1 MTYDNEDR
9 RRGPG
14 SARLPFGLTRRDALA
29 TAALSAVLPA
39 LGRRA
44 RAADAPAGTPKG
56 APIVIGWVGP
66 LSPPGGY
73 AEGILMKNAAQ
84 MAVDE
89 INAEGGLLG
98 RPVQIVFADTRGQP
112 AEGRAAAERLV
123 QENKIVAAFGEFHS
137 PVALAEMEV
146 FHRYGIPFMACDVWS
161 DQVTAKGYPEVFRNS
176 TAVSL
181 IDTMIGQWMGAAG
194 FKNVALLAEKN
205 DVGLAARIAMSEQL
219 KAKGIPFSTVDADPN
234 LTDFTAQILRYKST
248 SPPYDFF
255 CTEFSEAGAY
265 DLIRQAHDLGF
276 APTAKCGM
284 YNSGGSAVDPT
295 FWQNVGASGVGL
307 CTENVG
313 LPHAAWND
321 KTRAFTAAFKKKYN
335 ADTTGA
341 VMESYDGAWLLFDAI
356 RTAGSTDPGAIIHAL
371 ESTKWVGTRGQYAF
385 ATDKTEAWHYHQFMQ
400 APLTIIQ
407 YTEQKQPVDAAPIL
421 WPRALATVD
430 YVYKPVG

>member
-1 MTYDNEDR
+1 MSHDDEDR
-9 RRGPG
+9 RRGP
-14 SARLPFGLTRRDALA
+14 SAARLPDGLTRRDALVA
-29 TAALSAVLPA
+29 VALSAALPTGLA
-39 LGRRA
+39 RPA
-44 RAADAPAGTPKG
+44 RAAGPSG
-56 APIVIGWVGP
+56 APIVLGWVGP

-73 AEGILMKNAAQ
+73 AEGILMKDAAQ
-84 MAVDE
+84 MAVE
-89 INAEGGLLG
+89 EVNAQGGLLG
-98 RPVQIVFADTRGQP
+98 RPVQVVYADTRGQP

-161 DQVTAKGYPEVFRNS
+161 DEVTAKGYAEVFRNS

-181 IDTMIGQWMGAAG
+181 IDNTIGQWMAAAG

-205 DVGLAARIAMSEQL
+205 DVGLAARTAMSEQL
-219 KAKGIPFSTVDADPN
+219 KSKGIPFSAVDADPS
-234 LTDFTAQILRYKST
+234 LTDFTAQILRYKSA
-248 SPPYDFF
+248 SPPFDFF

-265 DLIRQAHDLGF
+265 DLIRQARELGF

-295 FWQNVGASGVGL
+295 FWQNVGAAGVGL

-313 LPHAAWND
+313 LARDAWND
-321 KTRAFTAAFKKKYN
+321 KTHAFAAAFKKRYG
-335 ADTTGA
+335 ADASGA

-356 RTAGSTDPGAIIHAL
+356 RSAASPKAEAIIHAL
-371 ESTKWVGTRGQYAF
+371 ETTNYVGTRGQYAF
-385 ATDKTEAWHYHQFMQ
+385 STEREPAWHYHQFLK

-407 YTEQKQPVDAAPIL
+407 YTERNQPVAAAPIL
-421 WPRALATVD
+421 WPRALATVE
-430 YVYKPVG
+430 YVYKPPA